1 MLEHVTVTRYVTPLR
16 EGGSL
21 PAIVEADNLGTYVM
35 KFRGAGQ
42 GPLALVAEIIAGE
55 LARRLGLR
63 VPELVLA
70 ELDPRIAVSEPDP
83 EIQDLLRASEG
94 MNLGVDFL
102 PGSFGFDPLGWT
114 AEPEFASQV
123 LWFDALV
130 QNVDRTWRNPN
141 LLVWHRNIWLIDH
154 GAALY
159 FHHNW
164 PHRRPQAPLCRGRA
178 CPARP
183 RDRPRRG
190 PRRAGPADHRG
201 PAGGGDRAGPA
212 GMVRRPRRGCL
223 RRAPAAA
230 RPDRA
235 GGDPPVTAPDVFEYA
250 LVRVVPRVERGEAV
264 NVGVIVYSQTFR
276 YLCARIELDEPRL
289 LAVDPAADLDA
300 VRAGLSAFEKAC
312 TEGPLAGRPLGER
325 FRWLTAPRSTI
336 VQPGPV
342 HSGLTADP
350 AAELTHLFD
359 TLVRVS
365 P

>member
-1 MLEHVTVTRYVTPLR
+1 VLEHVTVTRYVTPLR

-70 ELDPRIAVSEPDP
+70 ELDPRIGVSEPDP
-83 EIQDLLRASEG
+83 EIQDLLRASDG
-94 MNLGVDFL
+94 VNLGVDFL

-114 AEPEFASQV
+114 AEPEFASRV

-164 PHRRPQAPLCRGRA
+164 P
-178 CPARP
+178 
-183 RDRPRRG
+183 
-190 PRRAGPADHRG
+190 
-201 PAGGGDRAGPA
+201 
-212 GMVRRPRRGCL
+212 
-223 RRAPAAA
+223 
-230 RPDRA
+230 
-235 GGDPPVTAPDVFEYA
+235 
-250 LVRVVPRVERGEAV
+250 
-264 NVGVIVYSQTFR
+264 
-276 YLCARIELDEPRL
+276 
-289 LAVDPAADLDA
+289 
-300 VRAGLSAFEKAC
+300 
-312 TEGPLAGRPLGER
+312 
-325 FRWLTAPRSTI
+325 
-336 VQPGPV
+336 
-342 HSGLTADP
+342 TADP
-350 AAELTHLFD
+350 KRPFDAAEHVLRDRATALGDAHAALAPQVTADLLAEVTALVPPEWFDDRGADAYAEHLLQRAP
-359 TLVRVS
+359 LVPEVIRT
-365 P
+365 